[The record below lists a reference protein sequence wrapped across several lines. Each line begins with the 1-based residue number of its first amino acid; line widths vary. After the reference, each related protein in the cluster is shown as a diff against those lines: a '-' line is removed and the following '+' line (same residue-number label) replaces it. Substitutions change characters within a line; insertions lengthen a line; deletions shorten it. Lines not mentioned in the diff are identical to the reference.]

1 MRKSYIYKTIG
12 NDLVYVNN
20 IGNEYLLTEAVS
32 PLGDG
37 TYDII
42 VAFPK
47 RECGDDEDILFNAE
61 CVNLKWFA
69 GACYVKDYMRGKSK
83 ELLKACH
90 DYLDEEAK
98 EEDHP
103 IADIFYTG
111 GNCYCGILK
120 TADGWFMA
128 ELNGWGAIYTTY
140 AAALESN
147 PNEEETFVRYITDR
161 NEQIAIWMEL
171 YSKYADILDE
181 EDTDIHSEMWDVI
194 SMSQSSLYKDIT
206 NC

>member
-32 PLGDG
+32 PFGDG

-42 VAFPK
+42 VAFPMDK
-47 RECGDDEDILFNAE
+47 SVGDLEFGLFDA
-61 CVNLKWFA
+61 VDDPKWFA
-69 GACYVKDYMRGKSK
+69 GACYVKDYMSGKSK

-90 DYLDEEAK
+90 DYLDEEPK

-111 GNCYCGILK
+111 GGIYCGILK
-120 TADGWFMA
+120 VEDGWFMA
-128 ELNGWGAIYTTY
+128 EANGWGEIWDSY
-140 AAALESN
+140 ESAMEN
-147 PNEEETFVRYITDR
+147 NDPENHGVRCVEDL
-161 NEQIAIWMEL
+161 NEQIAIWVEL
-171 YSKYADILDE
+171 YSKYAKKLDE
-181 EDTDIHSEMWDVI
+181 EDTDIHCEMWEHI
-194 SMSQSSLYKDIT
+194 SNWQSSLYEDLT